1 MKLKLFAV
9 AAALALTTGAAYA
22 SADMKDCCK
31 GEECC
36 CDKMKD
42 ENAKKADDQ
51 VQHKH

>member
-22 SADMKDCCK
+22 AGDMKECCK
-31 GEECC
+31 GKECC

-42 ENAKKADDQ
+42 ENAKKADQ
-51 VQHKH
+51 TQQHKH